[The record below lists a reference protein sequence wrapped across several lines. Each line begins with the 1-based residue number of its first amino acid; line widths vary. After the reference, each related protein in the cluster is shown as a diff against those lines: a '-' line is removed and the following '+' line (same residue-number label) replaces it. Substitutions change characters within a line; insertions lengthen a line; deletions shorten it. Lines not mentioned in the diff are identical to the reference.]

1 MKQHS
6 LPWNPIALISPF
18 FSHNLFILTCI
29 NYLFHVL
36 NIYSLIPSHIC
47 SCFSSFF
54 PCCSV
59 AIKYEENNIPEICLT
74 PLLPP
79 FPRDSL
85 LTALYLFSV
94 VYSGIHLPHLN
105 IRNVEVKIWY
115 QSPQV
120 FYTVS
125 REKWA
130 LRTIHAVLTQMSKI
144 SKTNDILKARISSI
158 DHKANLR
165 WLAHL

>member
-1 MKQHS
+1 MICSWKKWGGQILVDCWIMKQHS
-6 LPWNPIALISPF
+6 LPWNPIALISPIF
-18 FSHNLFILTCI
+18 PHKLLILTCI

-36 NIYSLIPSHIC
+36 NFYSLIPSHIC

-59 AIKYEENNIPEICLT
+59 VIKYEENNIPEICLT

-85 LTALYLFSV
+85 LTSLYLFSV
-94 VYSGIHLPHLN
+94 VYSGIHLPRLN
-105 IRNVEVKIWY
+105 IRNIEVKIWY

-120 FYTVS
+120 SYTVS
-125 REKWA
+125 REKRA
-130 LRTIHAVLTQMSKI
+130 LREKNSCCPN
-144 SKTNDILKARISSI
+144 TNV
-158 DHKANLR
+158 
-165 WLAHL
+165 